1 MSFTGNCSGADFPA
15 GSGANP
21 AGNGA
26 ELTGGREAAL
36 TGGHVADLTGE
47 ELKRITA
54 AEPPV
59 PSFSGHKLRDIPG
72 LAPRKKFCP
81 PLLASNQK
89 FGDFSEVLGNKSM
102 MNTMNLVPDS
112 NFNLEIAS
120 VTSGE
125 VIYNSNSAVH
135 TMSVSS
141 ISSAQTCSN
150 KFVDNS
156 SISTV
161 KDTNFLASVSSE
173 KMFHDQD
180 TTSILPGQGSKS
192 ISRDEFNNN
201 RLNNLEVAFLLSQR
215 TSLLES
221 KVNHHS
227 NFNLELPKLTLAEYK
242 QLPFETSRP
251 LSQPG
256 EKLASVRQEEDGL
269 VCFCGL
275 QPAAHTVLALGPDHG
290 KRFLSCILSGEE
302 KCSFFKWINTQ
313 VSQVISY
320 ELVSFLKHFI
330 N

>member
-59 PSFSGHKLRDIPG
+59 PSFSG

-173 KMFHDQD
+173 KMFPDQD

-256 EKLASVRQEEDGL
+256 EKLASVRQDDGL

-275 QPAAHTVLALGPDHG
+275 QPDAHTVLALGPDHG

>member
-1 MSFTGNCSGADFPA
+1 M
-15 GSGANP
+15 
-21 AGNGA
+21 
-26 ELTGGREAAL
+26 
-36 TGGHVADLTGE
+36 TGGHGADLTAE
-47 ELKRITA
+47 ELRRITA
-54 AEPPV
+54 VETPV

-89 FGDFSEVLGNKSM
+89 FGDFSEVLGNKSL
-102 MNTMNLVPDS
+102 MNTMNVVPDS
-112 NFNLEIAS
+112 NLNLEIAS

-125 VIYNSNSAVH
+125 VIYNSNSSVH

-173 KMFHDQD
+173 KMFYDQD
-180 TTSILPGQGSKS
+180 RTSILPGQGSKS

-201 RLNNLEVAFLLSQR
+201 RINNLEIAFLLSQR

-221 KVNHHS
+221 KLNHQS

-256 EKLASVRQEEDGL
+256 EKLASVRQEDGL

-275 QPAAHTVLALGPDHG
+275 QPAAHTVLASGPDHG
-290 KRFLSCILSGEE
+290 KTFLSCILSGEE

-313 VSQVISY
+313 VSQVII
-320 ELVSFLKHFI
+320 I
-330 N
+330 NIS